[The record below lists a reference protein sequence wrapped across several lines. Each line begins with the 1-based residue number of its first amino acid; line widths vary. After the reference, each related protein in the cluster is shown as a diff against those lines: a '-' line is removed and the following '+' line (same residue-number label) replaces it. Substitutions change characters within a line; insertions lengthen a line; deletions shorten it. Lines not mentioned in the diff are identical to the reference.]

1 MATQN
6 MNPAPRQ
13 DLMPPG
19 MPASGGMPPE
29 AAAVY
34 EQMRQTVSPKEF
46 GDEMLAGGEQI
57 DPQAVAEFRQSLES
71 LSLPPEALDAL
82 NDMVDLILANPD
94 KYEEIR
100 SGLSDAELPEELL
113 PAQFDPDFFA
123 ALNMAID
130 QMIAAPAGPQAFAK
144 GGIAELK
151 PIVKAIAAYGRNG
164 DTMLAHITPA
174 EARMLRRR
182 GGSGTTNPDTG
193 LLEFSW
199 FSKALKKVVK
209 AVTGVVKSVGKAV
222 SSVFKSVGQAV
233 KKFASSTIGK
243 IITTVALGF
252 FLGPAAASFLNV
264 TSVAGV
270 AAVSGFVG
278 SAGATLAGGGNLRDA
293 LKAGAIG
300 GLTAGAGSV
309 AMGGTSA
316 LASGSYLGPTTIGG
330 QVDAFKN
337 MISPGAAPVPGA
349 LAPVTD
355 MAPTSYGTNLT
366 PSGVTD
372 AATSG
377 ALAPWEVNVSAPAQA
392 AGTAAQAA
400 PQLAAG
406 PVAAPQVAPQ
416 VAPFDATAAQGSL
429 AKMPA
434 VPEGGTSYFDQAKE
448 FFNKNIS
455 PSGIEQA
462 GAPAA
467 QEAGNKAVTDLVA
480 RVPDATPAMRE
491 AAYQSALKAA
501 APGIFSTYGPTMGLG
516 IGALA
521 LTGGFQQKPAE
532 MSPQAEM
539 LNDRALKDREMMQK
553 DPGMFSPKGF
563 EKFGAVYNDKGQITS
578 WNPWSPE
585 SAGAFAKPTVAAPT
599 GPSYEIGTANMYN
612 PTGVTN
618 APAGMGIYQPYN
630 TSSMYGNI
638 MNPPP
643 VRRAAT
649 GGIANL
655 AAGGYPR
662 RNGQIQG
669 PGTETSDDIP
679 AMLSDGEFVMTAKA
693 VRGAGSGS
701 RRDGAKKMYALMH
714 RLEKNATRG

>member
-19 MPASGGMPPE
+19 MDASGGMPPE

-57 DPQAVAEFRQSLES
+57 DPQAVAEFRQGLEG
-71 LSLPPEALDAL
+71 LSLPPDVLDAL
-82 NDMVDLILANPD
+82 NDMVDAILANPD
-94 KYEEIR
+94 KYDEIR
-100 SGLSDAELPEELL
+100 DELMGTGVPEDILPE
-113 PAQFDPDFFA
+113 QFDPQFFA
-123 ALNMAID
+123 AFNMAID

-151 PIVKAIAAYGRNG
+151 PIAKAIASYGRDG

-199 FSKALKKVVK
+199 LSKKLKKVGK
-209 AVTGVVKSVGKAV
+209 AISGAVKSVGKVISSTFKAV
-222 SSVFKSVGQAV
+222 GSAV
-233 KKFASSTIGK
+233 KKFASSTVGK

-252 FLGPAAASFLNV
+252 FLGPAAASMLGV
-264 TSVAGV
+264 SSAAGV

-316 LASGSYLGPTTIGG
+316 LASGSYAGPTTIGG

-337 MISPGAAPVPGA
+337 MIAPGAAPVPGA

-372 AATSG
+372 AATAG
-377 ALAPWEVNVSAPAQA
+377 ALTPGEINVGTPAQV
-392 AGTAAQAA
+392 AGTAAQVA
-400 PQLAAG
+400 PQVGAA
-406 PVAAPQVAPQ
+406 PVAAPQVAP
-416 VAPFDATAAQGSL
+416 FDAGAAQGSL
-429 AKMPA
+429 AKLAPD
-434 VPEGGTSYFDQAKE
+434 VSTSPSYFDQAKE
-448 FFNKNIS
+448 IFNKNIN
-455 PSGIEQA
+455 PSGIQQA

-467 QEAGNKAVTDLVA
+467 QEAGNKAVSELLA
-480 RVPDATPAMRE
+480 RNSGATPAMQE

-501 APGIFSTYGPTMGLG
+501 APGILSTYGPTMGLG

-532 MSPQAEM
+532 MTPQAQM
-539 LNDRALKDREMMQK
+539 LDERAKKDREMMEK
-553 DPGMFSPKGF
+553 DPGMFSPQGF

-599 GPSYEIGTANMYN
+599 GASYEIGTANMYN

-643 VRRAAT
+643 VRRAA

-693 VRGAGSGS
+693 VRGAGGGS

>member
-34 EQMRQTVSPKEF
+34 EQMRQTLSPKEF
-46 GDEMLAGGEQI
+46 GDEMLASAEQV
-57 DPQAVAEFRQSLES
+57 DPQAVAEFRQQLEG
-71 LSLPPEALDAL
+71 LELPPEVLDAL
-82 NDMVDLILANPD
+82 NDLVDKILSDPEN
-94 KYEEIR
+94 YEETRQSFIQE
-100 SGLSDAELPEELL
+100 GVPEELL
-113 PAQFDPDFFA
+113 PEEFDPQFFA
-123 ALNMAID
+123 AFNMAID
-130 QMIAAPAGPQAFAK
+130 QMIGAPAGPRAFAK

-151 PIVKAIAAYGRNG
+151 PIAKAIASYGRNG

-182 GGSGTTNPDTG
+182 GGSGTTNPHTG
-193 LLEFSW
+193 LPEFW
-199 FSKALKKVVK
+199 NPFKAIGK
-209 AVTGVVKSVGKAV
+209 AIKSVGKAIKGVVKGVV
-222 SSVFKSVGQAV
+222 SAV

-243 IITTVALGF
+243 LITTVALGF

-300 GLTAGAGSV
+300 GLTAGAGAAV
-309 AMGGTSA
+309 MGGTSA
-316 LASGSYLGPTTIGG
+316 FAANSYAGPTTIAG

-337 MISPGAAPVPGA
+337 MITPGAAPVPGA
-349 LAPVTD
+349 QAPVTD

-366 PSGVTD
+366 PSGATD
-372 AATSG
+372 AATAG
-377 ALAPWEVNVSAPAQA
+377 ALTPGDVNVGTPAQV
-392 AGTAAQAA
+392 AGTAAQ
-400 PQLAAG
+400 
-406 PVAAPQVAPQ
+406 VAPQVGATPVAAPQ
-416 VAPFDATAAQGSL
+416 VAPFDATAAQGPL
-429 AKMPA
+429 AKLPA

-455 PSGIEQA
+455 PSGIQQA

-467 QEAGNKAVTDLVA
+467 QEAGSNAVSELLT
-480 RVPDATPAMRE
+480 RVPTATPAMQE
-491 AAYQSALKAA
+491 AAYQNALKAA
-501 APGIFSTYGPTMGLG
+501 APGIFATYAPTVGLG
-516 IGALA
+516 IGALG

-532 MSPQAEM
+532 MTPQAEM
-539 LNDRALKDREMMQK
+539 LDERAKKDREMMQN
-553 DPGMFSPKGF
+553 DPGMFSPQGF

-578 WNPWSPE
+578 WSPWSPE

-599 GPSYEIGTANMYN
+599 GASYEIGTANMYN

-618 APAGMGIYQPYN
+618 APQGMGIYQPYN

-643 VRRAAT
+643 VRRAA

-693 VRGAGSGS
+693 VRGAGGGS